1 MQKRHLWVF
10 VVAALSFAVVAL
22 SPLVL
27 SIQEATSFDGFSAE
41 GRAETALYVDSGENL
56 AFVESAIAQVNG
68 VGDYE
73 PAKEKLYVKFDI
85 EKIKNLDL
93 AQKTIYVSG
102 RLSGTWIPG
111 SLANMRIAAP
121 GEYNSLRLRGCKA
134 GDVMADIDFPEWFR
148 MIIFPMKGFC
158 LIS

>member
-1 MQKRHLWVF
+1 M
-10 VVAALSFAVVAL
+10 
-22 SPLVL
+22 
-27 SIQEATSFDGFSAE
+27 
-41 GRAETALYVDSGENL
+41 DSGENL

-85 EKIKNLDL
+85 EKIKDLDL

-111 SLANMRIAAP
+111 SLANMPIAAP
-121 GEYNSLRLRGCKA
+121 GEYNSLRLRGYKA
-134 GDVMADIDFPEWFR
+134 DDVMADIDFPDMVQDDYFSYERILFNELKSKSGSDVYVSEYR
-148 MIIFPMKGFC
+148 FSVNLDFAGF
-158 LIS
+158 SF